1 MFCCFVRD
9 YQKNSYLDSK
19 RREPL
24 DSLRFCFA
32 QRKTLTRK
40 YRKRPEIQRFQVLVE
55 ISGIEP
61 LTS

>member
-9 YQKNSYLDSK
+9 YQKNSYIDSK

-32 QRKTLTRK
+32 QRRTLT
-40 YRKRPEIQRFQVLVE
+40 EN
-55 ISGIEP
+55 IEKD
-61 LTS
+61 LKSEDFRSWWR